1 MRVCLDLFVNDTQE
15 YNLWFL
21 TISTLILGEGRRG
34 NNNLVSEK
42 LTKYFIFLNIF
53 DDDCLYSHLVWS
65 HLSLLSHLHDSPF
78 FSQNGFARA

>member
-53 DDDCLYSHLVWS
+53 DDDCLYSHLVWPP
-65 HLSLLSHLHDSPF
+65 LSLLSHLHDSPF